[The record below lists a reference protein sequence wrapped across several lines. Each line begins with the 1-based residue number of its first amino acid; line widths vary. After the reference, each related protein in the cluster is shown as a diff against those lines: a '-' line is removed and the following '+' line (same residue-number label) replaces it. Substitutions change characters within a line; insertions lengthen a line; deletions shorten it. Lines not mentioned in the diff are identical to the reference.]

1 MKITKTQLITDEN
14 DVAVG
19 INLDIEINKGDAA
32 TPMCALLELQ
42 NWYDVTGSKNKE
54 LATKGVG
61 GISIIWSPQN
71 CKHTIQ
77 ISIWNQ
83 YRPTESQSFRDV
95 AFKLSDGIWKEA
107 ILLYGKN

>member
-14 DVAVG
+14 DVPIG
-19 INLDIEINKGDAA
+19 INLDIEIGKDDAV

-42 NWYDVTGSKNKE
+42 DWYDVTGSKNKE
-54 LATKGVG
+54 LVTKGVG
-61 GISIIWSPQN
+61 GASLLWSPQN

-83 YRPTESQSFRDV
+83 YQPAESQRFEDV
-95 AFKLSDGIWKEA
+95 VFKLADLVWKEA
-107 ILLYGKN
+107 RYIYAN

>member
-1 MKITKTQLITDEN
+1 MKILKTQLITDEN
-14 DVAVG
+14 DVPIG

-54 LATKGVG
+54 LVTKGVG
-61 GISIIWSPQN
+61 GISIIWTPQN
-71 CKHTIQ
+71 YKHTIQ

-83 YRPTESQSFRDV
+83 YQPAESQRFENV
-95 AFKLSDGIWKEA
+95 VFKLADEIWKEA
-107 ILLYGKN
+107 RYIYGD

>member
-19 INLDIEINKGDAA
+19 INLDIEISKGDAA

-61 GISIIWSPQN
+61 GVSIIWSPQN
-71 CKHTIQ
+71 YNHTIQ

-95 AFKLSDGIWKEA
+95 AFKLSDEIWKEA
-107 ILLYGKN
+107 ILLYGRN

>member
-1 MKITKTQLITDEN
+1 MKITKTQILTDESN
-14 DVAVG
+14 KTIS
-19 INLDIEINKGDAA
+19 INLDIEIGKGDAA

-61 GISIIWSPQN
+61 GTSLIWSPQN
-71 CKHTIQ
+71 YKHTIQ

-95 AFKLSDGIWKEA
+95 VFKLSDEIWKEA

>member
-14 DVAVG
+14 DVPIG
-19 INLDIEINKGDAA
+19 INLDIEIGKGDAV

-54 LATKGVG
+54 LVTKGVG
-61 GISIIWSPQN
+61 GASLLWSPQN
-71 CKHTIQ
+71 YKHTIQ

-83 YRPTESQSFRDV
+83 YQSAESQRFEDV
-95 AFKLSDGIWKEA
+95 VFKLADEIWKEA
-107 ILLYGKN
+107 RYIYAN

>member
-19 INLDIEINKGDAA
+19 INLDIEIDRGDAA
-32 TPMCALLELQ
+32 TPMGALLELQ
-42 NWYDVTGSKNKE
+42 DWYSKIGARNKE

-61 GISIIWSPQN
+61 GAGIVTNPRILGY
-71 CKHTIQ
+71 TIQ

-83 YRPTESQSFRDV
+83 YRPAESHRFEDV
-95 AFKLSDGIWKEA
+95 AFALADEIWKEA
-107 ILLYGKN
+107 RCIYGN